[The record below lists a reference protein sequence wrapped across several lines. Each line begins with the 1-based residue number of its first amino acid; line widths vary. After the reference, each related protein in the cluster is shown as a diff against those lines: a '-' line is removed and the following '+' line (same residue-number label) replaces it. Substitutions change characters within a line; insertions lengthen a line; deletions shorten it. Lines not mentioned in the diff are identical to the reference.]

1 MSFPFK
7 TSLARQWTI
16 IGMKPSAIHR
26 SAATVVAMFLAMH
39 MANHLAGLA
48 GVAAHLRFMEAARAI
63 YRQPLVE
70 TVLLLAVATQ
80 AASGL
85 WLVRAGWKT
94 RSGVIAW
101 LQAASGAY
109 LALFLLIH
117 VAAVLFGRAVSGLDT
132 NFHFAAAGLHVP
144 PFHYFFAP
152 YYFLAVLA
160 LFTHLG
166 CALAWRLAPAP
177 RARALTVALALGLG
191 AVVSSLVLAALM
203 GKLYPYEVPQVYKS
217 TFLPAAAHQ

>member
-1 MSFPFK
+1 
-7 TSLARQWTI
+7 
-16 IGMKPSAIHR
+16 MKPSTIHR
-26 SAATVVAMFLAMH
+26 SAAIIVAMFLAMH

-48 GVAAHLRFMEAARAI
+48 GVAAHLRFMDQVRTV

-70 TVLLLAVATQ
+70 TVLLLTVATQ

-85 WLVRAGWKT
+85 WLVRAGWKR
-94 RSGVIAW
+94 RSGPIAW

-117 VAAVLFGRAVSGLDT
+117 VAAVLFGRTVSGLDT
-132 NFHFAAAGLHVP
+132 NFHFAAAGLHVSP
-144 PFHYFFAP
+144 YHYFFVP

-166 CALAWRLAPAP
+166 CALSWHVGPAP
-177 RARALTVALALGLG
+177 RARVLAVALALGMG
-191 AVVSSLVLAALM
+191 AVMSSLVLAALM
-203 GKLYPYEVPQVYKS
+203 GKLYPYEVPQMYKN
-217 TFLPAAAHQ
+217 TFQRGNP